1 MTGSECDILK
11 HMLSYCREIDSTVIR
26 FGDSLELLRADLDYR
41 KSIAMSVLQIGE
53 LSTHLSEEFRS
64 EHPDVPWKDIRG
76 MRNVVAHHYGKMDET
91 VLFEIVHQDIP
102 ELESFLKSLLT

>member
-1 MTGSECDILK
+1 
-11 HMLSYCREIDSTVIR
+11 
-26 FGDSLELLRADLDYR
+26 
-41 KSIAMSVLQIGE
+41 
-53 LSTHLSEEFRS
+53 
-64 EHPDVPWKDIRG
+64 